1 MHGSNWSITSYSQ
14 KKNVIRKKTMTYR
27 RNEYLEMMDIFIRCG
42 ESLRGKP
49 VSADMSWQADTQP
62 IAMKLFFHL
71 GSLYAL
77 QSGTKLPDMAG
88 APINYV
94 DFPSIATLA
103 RAAFETFLAFHF
115 IFVQP
120 TTNEEKHFRYTV
132 WNLGGLKD
140 RQRFMVTTQEGRD
153 LLQQEKLKIE
163 KLEKIIHSSSLYQPL
178 SDARQKDAIKGKW
191 RFGNKWEDLAELTGT
206 HKGYFVSLY
215 AYLSSFAHTGYLSIL
230 QLSQAE
236 DQNTQH
242 RLAGIY
248 TNIGLSIMSH
258 FLIAYCSLFAEA
270 QKVLDGNER
279 YNELVQIY
287 FVKAEDWEQFINRA

>member
-1 MHGSNWSITSYSQ
+1 
-14 KKNVIRKKTMTYR
+14 
-27 RNEYLEMMDIFIRCG
+27 MMDVFIQCG
-42 ESLRGKP
+42 EALRGKP
-49 VSADMSWQADTQP
+49 FSAEMSWQADTQP

-77 QSGTKLPDMAG
+77 QDGTVLPVMAG
-88 APINYV
+88 VPINYT

-120 TTNEEKHFRYTV
+120 LTNEEKHFRYIV

-140 RQRFMVTTQEGRD
+140 RQRFMVTTQEGID
-153 LLQQEKLKIE
+153 LLQQEKLQIE
-163 KLEKIIHSSSLYQPL
+163 KLEGIIRSSLIFPHL
-178 SDARQKDAIKGKW
+178 PDARQKDAIKGKW

-236 DQNTQH
+236 DKTIQQ

-248 TNIGLSIMSH
+248 TNIGLTIMSH
-258 FLIAYCSLFAEA
+258 FLVAYCSLFPEA
-270 QKVLDGNER
+270 APQDRTRPAL
-279 YNELVQIY
+279 
-287 FVKAEDWEQFINRA
+287 

>member
-1 MHGSNWSITSYSQ
+1 
-14 KKNVIRKKTMTYR
+14 MTDIQ
-27 RNEYLEMMDIFIRCG
+27 NEYLEMMDILIQCG

-49 VSADMSWQADTQP
+49 VSDAMSWQADTQP
-62 IAMKLFFHL
+62 IATKLFFHL
-71 GSLYAL
+71 GSLYSL
-77 QSGTKLPDMAG
+77 QKGTILSAMAG
-88 APINYV
+88 VPINYV

-120 TTNEEKHFRYTV
+120 ITNEEKHFRYTV

-140 RQRFMVTTQEGRD
+140 RQRFMVTTQEGRNQ
-153 LLQQEKLKIE
+153 LQQEKLQIE
-163 KLEKIIHSSSLYQPL
+163 KLEEVIRSNSLYQQL
-178 SDARQKDAIKGKW
+178 SNARQKDAIKGKW

-230 QLSQAE
+230 QLSQAQ
-236 DQNTQH
+236 DKNIQQ

-248 TNIGLSIMSH
+248 TNISLTIMSH
-258 FLIAYCSLFAEA
+258 FLMAYCSLFTEA
-270 QKVLDGNER
+270 QNVLDGNER
-279 YNELVQIY
+279 YKELVQIY
-287 FVKAEDWEQFINRA
+287 FLKAEDWDQFINRV